1 MIKQSETETSLKD
14 TGNGTVSLFV
24 WKTACEVISNELLLR
39 STSVSKEKNVLWN
52 SLYICT
58 DEIIK
63 ISTFEIG
70 VYVIKM
76 TKRTLDRGLLC

>member
-24 WKTACEVISNELLLR
+24 CKTACEVISNELLLR
-39 STSVSKEKNVLWN
+39 STSASKEKNVLWN
-52 SLYICT
+52 ALYICT

-63 ISTFEIG
+63 ISIFEIV

-76 TKRTLDRGLLC
+76 TKQALD